1 MRVRNHKLTHARHV
15 LANLP
20 HVRTLAPAPLPNE
33 EGFHLMRPN
42 LLANLAARVAERE
55 RAGLLRR
62 ARTVDATR
70 GVRVTING
78 RELLNFCS
86 NDYLGLAHDARIIKA
101 LQNAANESGV
111 GSAAAHLVC
120 GHRREHARLEE
131 ALCEWTGR
139 EAALLF
145 SSGWLANLGVM
156 QALLDRDGVCAQ
168 DKLNHVSLLD
178 AAQFAG
184 AALKRYPH
192 NDVDGAGRQLA
203 NIPDKPA
210 LLATDGVFSMD
221 GDVAPL
227 SELAALCKHEGAM
240 LMVDDAHGL
249 GVLGPHG
256 SGSAN
261 EAGLSQED
269 VPVLMATLG
278 KALGCMGAFVAGSH
292 ALIEGLTQFARTF
305 VYTTAM
311 PPALA
316 AAVCDAVCIA
326 RKEDWRREQ
335 LRALITRF
343 RDGATQLGLPLM
355 DSATAIQPILL
366 GDAGRAVTASRAL
379 EQSGF
384 LVTAIRP
391 PTVPQ
396 GKARL
401 RITLS
406 AAHDEADVDRLLD
419 ALSSACG
426 RHSGAT
432 AGFIGDGIRNPG

>member
-1 MRVRNHKLTHARHV
+1 
-15 LANLP
+15 
-20 HVRTLAPAPLPNE
+20 
-33 EGFHLMRPN
+33 MRPN
-42 LLANLAARVAERE
+42 LLQSLAARVAARE
-55 RAGLLRR
+55 RNGLRR
-62 ARTVDATR
+62 RVRTFDATR
-70 GVRVTING
+70 GVRVRIAG

-86 NDYLGLAHDARIIKA
+86 NDYLGLAQDARIIKA

-120 GHRREHARLEE
+120 GHRREHVRLEE

-156 QALLDRDGVCAQ
+156 QALLDRECVCVQ
-168 DKLNHVSLLD
+168 DKLNHASLLD
-178 AAQFAG
+178 AARLAN

-192 NDVDGAGRQLA
+192 NDVDGAARQLA
-203 NIPDKPA
+203 NAGGNPA

-311 PPALA
+311 PPALVVA
-316 AAVCDAVCIA
+316 ACEAVRIA
-326 RKEDWRREQ
+326 REENWRREK
-335 LRALITRF
+335 LRALIAGF
-343 RDGATQLGLPLM
+343 RAGATQLGLPLM
-355 DSATAIQPILL
+355 DSATAIQPIIL
-366 GDAGRAVTASRAL
+366 GDAERAVTASRSL
-379 EQSGF
+379 EAAGF

-391 PTVPQ
+391 PAVPH

-401 RITLS
+401 RVTLS
-406 AAHDEADVDRLLD
+406 AAHDATDVDRLLD
-419 ALSSACG
+419 AMNSIT
-426 RHSGAT
+426 H
-432 AGFIGDGIRNPG
+432 